1 MNYKKILIEKIRKKK
16 AIIGIIGLG
25 YVGLPLVNI
34 FCKNKFNVIGFDIDK
49 NKINLLKKGKSYIRH
64 INNKIIRKNRKYFYC
79 TSDFSK
85 INKADVIILCLPT
98 PVNKQKTP
106 DLSYIINTIKNINQY
121 LKFGQIII
129 LESSTYPGSTKE
141 IIFNL
146 LKNKFDIGR
155 NYFIGY
161 SPERED
167 PNNKKYNI
175 TNIPKLC
182 SGSSNNCRI
191 IISKLYAM
199 IVKKVI
205 LMSNIEVTEFTKV
218 FENTYR
224 SINIA
229 LVNEMK
235 LIAKKNGLNI
245 NEIIDAAATK
255 PFGFQAF
262 KPGPGVGGHCIP
274 VDPYYLSWIAKKNK
288 IKSNFINLAGQIND
302 MMPHWIIKESLKKR
316 KIKKALLIGVTYKK
330 NVDDIRQSPS
340 LDFINILRKKKIK
353 VDYYDPYI
361 KILKSRRLK
370 NSLKCIN
377 LSKISNYDIIYIVTD
392 HDCIDFKYIKK
403 NAKLIVDTRDVFKT
417 EIRDK
422 IIKL

>member
-1 MNYKKILIEKIRKKK
+1 MNYKKILIEKIEKRK
-16 AIIGIIGLG
+16 ATIGIIGLG

-34 FCKNKFNVIGFDIDK
+34 FCKNKYKVVGFDIDV
-49 NKINLLKKGKSYIRH
+49 NKIKSLKKGKSYIQH
-64 INNKIIRKNRKYFYC
+64 INNNIIKKYKHFFYA
-79 TSDFSK
+79 TNDFSK
-85 INKADVIILCLPT
+85 IKNVDIIILCLPT
-98 PVNKQKTP
+98 PINKKKIP
-106 DLSYIINTIKNINQY
+106 DLSFIKKTMNNINPH
-121 LKFGQIII
+121 LKFGQLLI

-141 IIFNL
+141 IIFNI
-146 LKNKFDIGR
+146 LKKSYNIGR

-175 TNIPKLC
+175 SNIPKLC

-191 IISKLYAM
+191 LTSQLYSK
-199 IVKKVI
+199 IVKKVV

-235 LIAKKNGLNI
+235 LIAKKNGLDI

-274 VDPYYLSWIAKKNK
+274 VDPYYLSWIAKKNN

-302 MMPHWIIKESLKKR
+302 MMPHWIIKESLKNK

-330 NVDDIRQSPS
+330 NVDDIRESPS
-340 LDFINILRKKKIK
+340 LSFINILRKKNIK
-353 VDYYDPYI
+353 VDYYDPYV

-370 NSLKCIN
+370 KSLKCIN
-377 LSKISNYDIIYIVTD
+377 VNKIIDYDITYIITD

-403 NAKLIVDTRDVFKT
+403 NAKFIVDTRNVFKT
-417 EIRDK
+417 EIEDK